1 MPQKKK
7 KKRGFDYD
15 YREVFLKSSVPQLIA
30 TLSGRIVATGLN
42 KRDIGR
48 LTIFSIVQSDQLSTL
63 YKMVARALA
72 EQHVAPNIP
81 LSESTSASGM
91 SCKENVISTKP
102 KGVGNGEDWQVVTL
116 KCVRFPSSKNEGEEH
131 PLFLTITLMGDANRD
146 QRCFHVTLS
155 DTPSDEGQFGTISP
169 KLLTKMF
176 APVISAGAGKG
187 Y

>member
-1 MPQKKK
+1 
-7 KKRGFDYD
+7 
-15 YREVFLKSSVPQLIA
+15 
-30 TLSGRIVATGLN
+30 LN

-72 EQHVAPNIP
+72 EQHVAP

-155 DTPSDEGQFGTISP
+155 DNPSDEGQFGTISP

>member
-1 MPQKKK
+1 M
-7 KKRGFDYD
+7 
-15 YREVFLKSSVPQLIA
+15 
-30 TLSGRIVATGLN
+30 N

-72 EQHVAPNIP
+72 EQHVVPNTP
-81 LSESTSASGM
+81 LSESASASGF

-102 KGVGNGEDWQVVTL
+102 KGVDSGEEWQVVTL
-116 KCVRFPSSKNEGEEH
+116 RCVRFPSSKNEDEEH

-146 QRCFHVTLS
+146 KRCFHCTLT

-169 KLLTKMF
+169 NLLAKMF
-176 APVISAGAGKG
+176 ATPISTGASKG